1 MMATTHVF
9 AALAL
14 FAPVVSVVPEFAT
27 PLAGGAIFGGLAP
40 DFDLPLEH
48 RRTFHFPLL
57 GLAVAVPAV
66 GLALVAPS
74 SPAVALAA
82 FAVAAWLH
90 AASDVGGGGPEMDP
104 WNERTE
110 RAVYDHVRGQW
121 IRPRRWIRYD
131 GAPEDAAL
139 GVALAIPSL
148 AVFEGWIRAVVLG
161 AIVVSLGYALVRRR
175 IVDWTA
181 DWDWLE

>member
-1 MMATTHVF
+1 MATTHVF

-14 FAPVVSVVPEFAT
+14 FAPVAYVVPEFAT
-27 PLAGGAIFGGLAP
+27 PLAGGAVVGGLAP

-48 RRTFHFPLL
+48 RRTFHFPML

-66 GLALVAPS
+66 ALAVVAPS
-74 SPAVALAA
+74 TPTVALAA

-90 AASDVGGGGPEMDP
+90 AASDAVGGGPEMDP

-110 RAVYDHVRGQW
+110 RAVYDHVRGRW

-139 GVALAIPSL
+139 
-148 AVFEGWIRAVVLG
+148 AVVLAVPALVVFDGWIAAPVLG
-161 AIVVSLGYALVRRR
+161 ALVVSLGYALVRRR
-175 IVDWTA
+175 LVAVTHG
-181 DWDWLE
+181 WDWLE